1 VYVIYAGLILGVF
14 VMWLMGRATL
24 RHIGIIKLVPYS
36 VIVPVVLVLCY
47 VGAFSLTG
55 SIIDANIAFGLG
67 LIGYFMKKNGF
78 LTSPAV
84 IGFVLGAM
92 IEENFRRA
100 VLQGYGGY
108 SLIFGRPIALT
119 ILIIA
124 TAAFVWALWTEHKTN
139 KMAAEAGNSSH

>member
-1 VYVIYAGLILGVF
+1 
-14 VMWLMGRATL
+14 MWLMGRVTL
-24 RHIGIIKLVPYS
+24 KHIGIIKKVPYS

-108 SLIFGRPIALT
+108 SLFARPIALT
-119 ILIIA
+119 LLLIA
-124 TAAFVWALWTEHKTN
+124 VAAFAWSLWTEHKTN
-139 KMAAEAGNSSH
+139 KLEAEANNG